1 MKIRML
7 CDNRVFFRKGEV
19 VEVEEGEARRL
30 LSLGFASEEKEPVKV
45 EVEEA
50 EEPKAAPEK
59 KPKKKK

>member
-19 VEVEEGEARRL
+19 VEVEEGEAKRL
-30 LSLGFASEEKEPVKV
+30 LSLGFASVEPVEAKTE
-45 EVEEA
+45 EVKA
-50 EEPKAAPEK
+50 EEPK